1 MTTEIDRRLEKFM
14 FPVVEK
20 EVMHGNVKGGI
31 PSNTPAYKAIVR
43 KDNNKLISIMK
54 SSYKIVPNSEIIKPL
69 MEQLHRLDTSWY
81 IDNSHSFVD
90 DNQMRLQITF
100 PELLYND
107 GKSDIAL
114 SLFLSN
120 SMDGSCGIKSMWGA
134 LRILCSNGMLY
145 GEVLSSYYHKH
156 TRGFDISNLRSQVEA
171 TYDKIPVIKHRVQ
184 QLQNSKVTKELRQ
197 SIENKLGKGV
207 SKYVHQRE
215 KEFKKSEDQWVLYNI
230 LTYYISHLVKQ
241 QLRAKYQQ
249 DVSRIFKL

>member
-20 EVMHGNVKGGI
+20 EVMHGNVNGGI
-31 PSNTPAYKAIVR
+31 PSNTTDYKAIVR
-43 KDNNKLISIMK
+43 KDNNRLISIMK
-54 SSYKIVPNSEIIKPL
+54 NSYKVVENSEIIKPL
-69 MEQLHRLDTSWY
+69 LQQLHTLDTSWY
-81 IDNSHSFVD
+81 IDNSHSYVND
-90 DNQMRLQITF
+90 SQMRLQITF

-134 LRILCSNGMLY
+134 LRILCSNGMIY
-145 GEVLSSYYHKH
+145 GEILSKYYHKH
-156 TRGFDISNLRSQVEA
+156 TKGFDISNLRSQVEA
-171 TYDKIPVIKHRVQ
+171 TYDKIPVIKHRVEQ
-184 QLQNSKVTKELRQ
+184 MQNSKVTKDLWQ
-197 SIENKLGKGV
+197 LIENKLGKGV
-207 SKYVHQRE
+207 CKYVKERE
-215 KEFKKSEDQWVLYNI
+215 KEYKKAQDQWALYNI